1 MGCRQKC
8 KRVALIEK
16 QLGLDT
22 EYLPIY
28 RIRAEDIYNA
38 DLGSGT
44 SSVRNF
50 GNRYSYVACE
60 GSSGDLAKFRL
71 FSQAK
76 GTGNAICFLSAT
88 ISHQVVY

>member
-50 GNRYSYVACE
+50 GNRYS
-60 GSSGDLAKFRL
+60 
-71 FSQAK
+71 
-76 GTGNAICFLSAT
+76 
-88 ISHQVVY
+88 